1 MEASTPIEMLDDDA
15 TLLSTPKAART
26 WGGLKITQFRSRRAS
41 TPEPHPSA
49 TAPTTAYHVKD
60 CKPDV
65 VALLRRALDEKDA
78 VLAMQAVTTHPKLV
92 ASPLQD
98 DTVLL
103 HHLCQWPHIEATLEL
118 LQHCVH
124 EYPEGVA
131 YMDKRGRTPLHYLC
145 MNGSVT
151 VRAIQVLVVAFP
163 VSAAMCDKASCLPV
177 HYLCLN
183 SSQTIDMTMMLHNYE
198 TFSLRNHD
206 GRTPLHC
213 VLSRPD
219 CEFELCATVLS
230 LAPETTSVVDSMGR
244 TILHMVAA
252 HPTHIESQLLQL
264 LLSLDVTAAQHS
276 DMHGQL
282 PLHRAVANPNVNVA
296 ALRQLL
302 HAFPGAVDV
311 VDGHG
316 QSPLHLLCG
325 NEALAMDL
333 LLDYAAVATTLPT
346 SLLWLDDE
354 ASTSLH
360 IACMNPSSSPEMIR
374 VIYDLQPDA
383 ATALDKYECTPFH
396 YACSHP
402 SISVDLVWL
411 FLDHARALT
420 SVVDHRG
427 KTPLH
432 YLAANRHVSVDMI
445 SIVFDADPSASQVT
459 DHAMKLPVHYL
470 IENPSIPSAH
480 AYRLLAGGA
489 SYRQRYRIH
498 DRAVTEFATTSFA
511 HGPHGAPDV
520 LFSAI
525 DEAIDGSDDVRLQY
539 CSSSAI
545 HRHLI
550 ALYTALQAT
559 PAPDGV
565 AVPALRDTFE
575 NARRRIRLPSG
586 ASMTLE
592 FGLVTLTPRAA
603 VAESSAVDPRRLLV
617 SMAAVLLHWH
627 DVAQV
632 VHGNICPATVVHSH
646 IDDAHMLYPAP
657 PSVRI
662 GQAMAT
668 WLVFPTQ
675 NALYCAP
682 EMAAAY
688 LRGETPMPT
697 PATDMW
703 QLGCTIYHVATGTT
717 LLEAIAPHAALCT
730 PDQVY
735 HLLLSI
741 NESVLER
748 VVQRIGCHDVQ
759 RLVKH
764 LLEISPSAR
773 WTARGLVEATARV
786 AEVALPPNEPG
797 EARADAPEPLDPA
810 VLLVQRL
817 RDDVQ
822 VQTHATLE
830 AKTRLRRVE
839 LDRNHLRLQLSELVD
854 RLNAIL
860 LEKEEAI
867 QQVAVMTKKRA
878 SLTQQLDT
886 MAHMLIS
893 VMPLA
898 QKVYGAMGDDLLAR
912 LMSHAAMGTPPES
925 ALYALPASTS
935 LNRMLRDR
943 IRDTMLARGCVGQW
957 ANAPPPLDSDASSSF
972 FQHVDDD
979 AKSIET
985 NP

>member
-1 MEASTPIEMLDDDA
+1 MEASAPVEMVEDDA
-15 TLLSTPKAART
+15 TLLTPKAARP

-41 TPEPHPSA
+41 TPEPNSSA
-49 TAPTTAYHVKD
+49 TGAPTTTYHIKD

-65 VALLRRALDEKDA
+65 VALLHRALDEKDA
-78 VLAMQAVTTHPKLV
+78 ALAMQAVTTHPKLV

-103 HHLCQWPHIEATLEL
+103 HHLCQWPQIGAALEL

-131 YMDKRGRTPLHYLC
+131 YMDKRGRAPLHYLC
-145 MNGSVT
+145 MNPSVT

-163 VSAAMCDKASCLPV
+163 VSAAMCDKESCLPV

-198 TFSLRNHD
+198 TFSLRNHE

-213 VLSRPD
+213 VLLRPE

-264 LLSLDVTAAQHS
+264 LLSLDVNAAQHS

-282 PLHRAVANPNVNVA
+282 PLHRAVANPKVTAA

-316 QSPLHLLCG
+316 QSSLHLLCS
-325 NEALAMDL
+325 NEALAMKL
-333 LLDYAAVATTLPT
+333 VVEYAAVATSVPT

-374 VIYDLQPDA
+374 AIYDLHPDA
-383 ATALDKYECTPFH
+383 ATALDKYGCTPFH

-411 FLDHARALT
+411 FLDHARAIT
-420 SVVDHRG
+420 SVVDQRG

-489 SYRQRYRIH
+489 SYRQRYRIS
-498 DRAVTEFATTSFA
+498 DRAVTEFATTLFS
-511 HGPHGAPDV
+511 HGPQGEHDV
-520 LFSAI
+520 CFSAI
-525 DEAIDGSDDVRLQY
+525 DEAVDGHDDVRLQY

-550 ALYTALQAT
+550 GLYTALLAT
-559 PAPDGV
+559 PAPNGV

-575 NARRRIRLPSG
+575 NARRRIRLPAG
-586 ASMTLE
+586 ASRTLE
-592 FGLVTLTPRAA
+592 FGLVTSTPRAT
-603 VAESSAVDPRRLLV
+603 VATSGAVDPRSLLASV
-617 SMAAVLLHWH
+617 AAVLLHWH
-627 DVAQV
+627 EVARV
-632 VHGNICPATVVHSH
+632 VHGNICPATVVQAPVE
-646 IDDAHMLYPAP
+646 DTYMLHPAP
-657 PSVRI
+657 HSVFI
-662 GQAMAT
+662 GQAIAS

-675 NALYCAP
+675 NVLYCAP

-688 LRGETPMPT
+688 LQGETPIPT
-697 PATDMW
+697 AATDMW
-703 QLGCTIYHVATGTT
+703 QLGCTIYYVATGTT

-730 PDQVY
+730 PDQVH

-741 NESVLER
+741 NESVLET
-748 VVQRIGCHDVQ
+748 VMQRIGRHDVQ

-764 LLEISPSAR
+764 LLELSPSAR
-773 WTARGLVEATARV
+773 WTARLVVEATARPTDV
-786 AEVALPPNEPG
+786 SLPPHDTDDTALDGP
-797 EARADAPEPLDPA
+797 AIDAA
-810 VLLVQRL
+810 TLLVQRL

-822 VQTHATLE
+822 MLTKATVD

-839 LDRNHLRLQLSELVD
+839 LDRDHLRLQLSELVD

-860 LEKEEAI
+860 LEKEEAV

-886 MAHMLIS
+886 MVHMLIS

-925 ALYALPASTS
+925 ALYALPAASMS

-943 IRDTMLARGCVGQW
+943 LRDTILARGCVGQW
-957 ANAPPPLDSDASSSF
+957 ANAPPSLYSDDAASF
-972 FQHVDDD
+972 GPVDDD
-979 AKSIET
+979 DTT